1 MSGAGPPQAARPPG
15 GEGRIAPVGGEHP
28 PCGPWNPGITS
39 RIPHEVMPFATIFRP
54 ENVSSTIAGAEELRD
69 LTGFDVT
76 ELVAFR
82 PQRLALHE
90 LLIRVTADLSVS
102 SGTTVAD
109 LGINF
114 RQMVRTILANHLDAQ
129 MPTIV
134 AAFNAT
140 RQRLAKF
147 IRAEVDT
154 CLFASATPV
163 PAPAPA
169 RRFFGL
175 LRASPAVTRA
185 PEPMSP
191 DAVVRLWEQRASDA
205 GDPLHRAAFRA
216 MARVVAALLSRHG
229 ELWGTPELITAVAT
243 DLACNEFGS
252 EEIGRLLDPIVR
264 EAAQREGYA
273 LLLPQPQPV
282 IMNTKG
288 ASAAGKSTMRP
299 EQKTLA
305 KRIGVA
311 WDDFALISPDIWR
324 KQLLDYSS
332 LGAAYK
338 YGGACTGDE
347 LHIIDQKLDR
357 YMARKA
363 HDHGTTHLLI
373 DRFRFDSFAPDSAE
387 AGSNL
392 LTRFGHIVYMFFM
405 LTPPAAIVERA
416 WQRGLDVGRYKAV
429 DDLLAHNN
437 DAYAGMPELFF
448 TWALR
453 NDKDVH
459 CEFLDNT
466 VPLGERPRTAAFG
479 WNGELNVLD
488 VKAMLDIERFRKVNV
503 DATQPEALYPD
514 PEVLTPARNTVFLM
528 ACARRL
534 RTLNFVDRDTGQI
547 YLCIE
552 AGVPRWADAPML
564 AQAMTDADVRAGIA
578 AVAPMAVD
586 GRLPAPP
593 EPVVLQDL
601 IGAERIHTLGRWGPE
616 HHAAAM

>member
-1 MSGAGPPQAARPPG
+1 MMTDSQDW
-15 GEGRIAPVGGEHP
+15 
-28 PCGPWNPGITS
+28 GPWNPGITS
-39 RIPHEVMPFATIFRP
+39 RIPRDVMPFATIFNP
-54 ENVSSTIAGAEELRD
+54 QNVATTSAGAEELRD

-129 MPTIV
+129 MPAIV
-134 AAFNAT
+134 AAFEAT
-140 RQRLAKF
+140 RQRLAQF
-147 IRAEVDT
+147 IRAELDAN
-154 CLFASATPV
+154 LFAAA
-163 PAPAPA
+163 PAPAPPPA

-175 LRASPAVTRA
+175 LRAEPRITKALEPPA
-185 PEPMSP
+185 P
-191 DAVVRLWEQRASDA
+191 DAVVRGWEQRALEA
-205 GDPLHRAAFRA
+205 GDPLHRAGLRA
-216 MARVVAALLSRHG
+216 LARVVAALLGRHG
-229 ELWGTPELITAVAT
+229 ELWGTPELIAAVAT
-243 DLACNEFGS
+243 DLACNDFGS
-252 EEIGRLLDPIVR
+252 EEIGRLVNPIVR
-264 EAAQREGYA
+264 EAAKLEGYA
-273 LLLPQPQPV
+273 LLPPQSRPV

-299 EQKTLA
+299 EQKILA
-305 KRIGVA
+305 RRIGVA

-392 LTRFGHIVYMFFM
+392 LTRFGHTVYMFFM

-453 NDKDVH
+453 SDKEVH

-466 VPLGERPRTAAFG
+466 VPLGQRPRTAAFG
-479 WNGELNVLD
+479 WNGELHVLD
-488 VKAMLDIERFRKVNV
+488 VTAMLDIERFRKVNV

-514 PEVLTPARNTVFLM
+514 PEVLAPERNTAFLV

-534 RTLNFVDRDTGQI
+534 RIVNFVDRDTGRI
-547 YLCIE
+547 YLRIE
-552 AGVPRWADAPML
+552 SGVPRWVDASML
-564 AQAMTDADVRAGIA
+564 ALAMTGADVRAGIA
-578 AVAPMAVD
+578 AVAPAAIA
-586 GRLPAPP
+586 GQLPAAPSLAL
-593 EPVVLQDL
+593 LQEQL
-601 IGAERIHTLGRWGPE
+601 GAERIHTLGRWGP
-616 HHAAAM
+616 ASATACG